1 MTITATQLSED
12 LEAIGVRRGDLL
24 LVHSSFRSVGT
35 SDPELLIGAL
45 CDAIGEAGT
54 LLMPAL
60 TWAQRPREIHDA
72 RSTPGC
78 VGFLPEYFRQR
89 AGTRR
94 SLHPTHSVCA
104 IGARAAD
111 LLGDHFR
118 DETPCGPRSPFN
130 KLLHQGGKI
139 LMLGC
144 GLGPNTTMH
153 AIEEHALPP
162 YVFGDPLVYTIT
174 DLEGRTFQ
182 KEYITHGFN
191 GIEQRYDRVADLLAP
206 PHLRRGPVGAADSY
220 LIDAPALFEM
230 AMAAMRQDPFTF
242 VDQEADN
249 TDV

>member
-1 MTITATQLSED
+1 MTIMVSQLSAD
-12 LEAIGVRRGDLL
+12 LEALGVRRGDLL
-24 LVHSSFRSVGT
+24 LVHSAFRSVGT
-35 SDPELLIGAL
+35 RDPELLIAAL
-45 CDAIGEAGT
+45 CDALGEAGT

-60 TWAQRPREIHDA
+60 TWNQQPHEIHDA

-78 VGFLPEYFRQR
+78 VGFLPEYFRMR
-89 AGTRR
+89 DGTRR

-104 IGARAAD
+104 IGARADD
-111 LLGDHFR
+111 LLGEHFR
-118 DETPCGPRSPFN
+118 DETPCGPHSPFN

-153 AIEEHALPP
+153 AIEEHVLPP

-182 KEYITHGFN
+182 KQYITHGFD
-191 GIEQRYDRVADLLAP
+191 GIIQRYDRVADLLGP
-206 PHLRRGPVGAADSY
+206 PHLRRGPVGAAASY

-230 AMAAMRQDPFTF
+230 AMAALSQNPFAF
-242 VDQEADN
+242 VDQEAEKP
-249 TDV
+249 DV